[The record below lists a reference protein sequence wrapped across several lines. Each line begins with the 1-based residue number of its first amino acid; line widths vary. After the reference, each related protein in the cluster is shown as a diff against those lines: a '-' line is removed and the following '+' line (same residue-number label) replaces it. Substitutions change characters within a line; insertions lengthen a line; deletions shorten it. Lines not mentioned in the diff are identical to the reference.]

1 MKYPNALRGIKT
13 IHVAELC
20 TLVLTVISLGMLI
33 LEQLVEDH
41 EAVLGPYYG
50 IVAALSLA
58 ALVLELVGIFTA
70 SKEEALFLKAAC
82 AMGLSLLLSFG
93 VLFIEE
99 GQLLRTLI
107 ELLCIVPTLYC
118 SVSVIQGIMHLA
130 ELLKDTGLLARK
142 HFLIRAV
149 CLLSIGA
156 VGLEFIAA
164 LFLHGEKY
172 ETLHAIFHT
181 MILTM
186 ELVEVSI
193 FLSCTSQ
200 AEIMLHHAHTE
211 SH

>member
-20 TLVLTVISLGMLI
+20 TLVLTVVSLGMLI
-33 LEQLVEDH
+33 LEQLVENH
-41 EAVLGPYYG
+41 QAALGTYYG

-70 SKEEALFLKAAC
+70 SKDEPRFKNA
-82 AMGLSLLLSFG
+82 AMGMVLSLLLSFG

-99 GQLLRTLI
+99 AQLLRTLI

-118 SVSVIQGIMHLA
+118 SVSVILGIMHLA
-130 ELLKDTGLLARK
+130 DTLQDTGMLARK
-142 HFLIRAV
+142 RFLIRAV
-149 CLLSIGA
+149 SLLSVGA

-200 AEIMLHHAHTE
+200 AELMLHHAGHKDI
-211 SH
+211 

>member
-13 IHVAELC
+13 IHIAELC
-20 TLVLTVISLGMLI
+20 TLVLTVVSLGMLI
-33 LEQLVEDH
+33 LEQLVESH
-41 EAVLGPYYG
+41 QAILGTYYG

-70 SKEEALFLKAAC
+70 SKDESRFKNAAIG
-82 AMGLSLLLSFG
+82 MSLSLLLSFG

-118 SVSVIQGIMHLA
+118 SVSVILGIMHLA
-130 ELLKDTGLLARK
+130 DKLQDQGMLARK
-142 HFLIRAV
+142 RFLIRSV
-149 CLLSIGA
+149 SLLSVGA

-164 LFLHGEKY
+164 LFLHREKY

-200 AEIMLHHAHTE
+200 AELMLHHAHTE

>member
-20 TLVLTVISLGMLI
+20 TLVLTVVSLGMLI
-33 LEQLVEDH
+33 LEQLVENH
-41 EAVLGPYYG
+41 QVILGTYYG

-58 ALVLELVGIFTA
+58 ALVLELVGILTA
-70 SKEEALFLKAAC
+70 SKDEPRFKNAAMG
-82 AMGLSLLLSFG
+82 MGLSLLLSFG

-118 SVSVIQGIMHLA
+118 SVSVILGIMHLA
-130 ELLKDTGLLARK
+130 DKLQDTGMLARK
-142 HFLIRAV
+142 RFLIRAV
-149 CLLSIGA
+149 SLLSVGA
-156 VGLEFIAA
+156 VGLEFIVA

-200 AEIMLHHAHTE
+200 AELMLHHAGHTD
-211 SH
+211 S